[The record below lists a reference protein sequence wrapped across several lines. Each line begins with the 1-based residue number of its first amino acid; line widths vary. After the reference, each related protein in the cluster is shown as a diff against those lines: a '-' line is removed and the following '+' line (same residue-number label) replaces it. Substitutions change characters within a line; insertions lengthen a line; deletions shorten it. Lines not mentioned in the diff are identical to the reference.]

1 MNLFIFHAKWNNE
14 QKKKKS
20 SLNGANAFCL
30 TYTVLCWMKSYI
42 VINCGVDVCSIPYAL
57 SSLSYPHKHIQRAC
71 TRTNGKKAMW
81 NYYNLVE
88 SHVCGRNTLSQVQ
101 KAMIHNFFYRRN
113 TMANV
118 KSSPSFTAPTQ
129 FNRLRTVIT
138 AQQTEYAALENKR
151 QQVRNAFLI
160 ASTDRQTHRR
170 SIDTHNTSSTFLT
183 SGISSRRERDREQDN
198 TKLTKN
204 RKQLR
209 PVVCSTD
216 TYQNGC
222 VWNGLNHN
230 NQKQQQTNKR
240 TNGVKKKIIERGRQ
254 EEYHPIGISL
264 ECAPLEIEHHW
275 NTHRNHGNT
284 SVSVCY
290 RLPTQ
295 RNSSNDAAEWWMMLT
310 TAAIQHQ
317 QQHKKKEEIFRTE
330 HQQQRGYYCVIKNQI

>member
-1 MNLFIFHAKWNNE
+1 MCVAYLMPYLAFRIHTNTYNAHARE
-14 QKKKKS
+14 QMVKRQCETVTTSSKATCAEEIRSAKCKKPWYIIS
-20 SLNGANAFCL
+20 SIEETRWQTLNHRQASPLPPN
-30 TYTVLCWMKSYI
+30 
-42 VINCGVDVCSIPYAL
+42 SIASEP
-57 SSLSYPHKHIQRAC
+57 SSQHSKQNTQHL
-71 TRTNGKKAMW
+71 RTNANKYEMHFWLHRPTGK
-81 NYYNLVE
+81 
-88 SHVCGRNTLSQVQ
+88 HTGGR
-101 KAMIHNFFYRRN
+101 
-113 TMANV
+113 
-118 KSSPSFTAPTQ
+118 
-129 FNRLRTVIT
+129 
-138 AQQTEYAALENKR
+138 
-151 QQVRNAFLI
+151 
-160 ASTDRQTHRR
+160 STY
-170 SIDTHNTSSTFLT
+170 THNTSSKFLT